1 MISCPITAWQIG
13 GENVEIV
20 TDFLFLGSRV
30 MEDGDCSHEIRS
42 QFLLGRKVMKNLDTV
57 LKSRDITVSTKVHI
71 VKAIVFPVV
80 TYGCETLTVKK
91 AECQIIDSFEL
102 WCWRKLLKVPLTARR
117 SSESILI
124 EINPK
129 YSLEGLM
136 LKLQYFGHIMQ
147 TDDSWN
153 SPWCLERLKTE
164 GEEDIRGWDGW
175 MTSLMQWTWTL
186 VSQTDMIRWP
196 NNNNKPPCYSWDKR
210 GKNIYLETN
219 NNENSSKTMGSG
231 REVGGGFRKGNMC
244 TPVVDSCWCMA
255 KPIQYCKVIIIIIKK

>member
-91 AECQIIDSFEL
+91 AECQIIDAFEL

-153 SPWCLERLKTE
+153 SP
-164 GEEDIRGWDGW
+164 
-175 MTSLMQWTWTL
+175 
-186 VSQTDMIRWP
+186 
-196 NNNNKPPCYSWDKR
+196 
-210 GKNIYLETN
+210 
-219 NNENSSKTMGSG
+219 
-231 REVGGGFRKGNMC
+231 
-244 TPVVDSCWCMA
+244 
-255 KPIQYCKVIIIIIKK
+255 